1 MAFES
6 FDVNALGGSSKYLNA
21 KYLKTIPQMATK
33 VRITGGGQRE
43 REDRDN
49 PGKTKPELFLTVV
62 STVGTFEGEME
73 MGLNKSNLGALLDGL
88 GQKPDSWI
96 GREVGVYFDPKVAF
110 QGQAV
115 GGIKI
120 KIFEADPFAKLAA
133 ATPAQA
139 PQVDLQDIPL

>member
-1 MAFES
+1 M

-21 KYLKTIPQMATK
+21 KFLKTVPQMATK

-49 PGKTKPELFLTVV
+49 PGKTKPEVFLTVE

-88 GQKPDSWI
+88 GAKPESWI
-96 GREVGVYFDPKVAF
+96 GKEIGVYFDPKVAF

-115 GGIKI
+115 GGIKV
-120 KIFEADPFAKLAA
+120 KVFEADPFAKIAA
-133 ATPAQA
+133 APKADPIA
-139 PQVDLQDIPL
+139 DSIPF